1 MNTGGDAANEM
12 VQYYFEALKCAATIT
27 GKGAEHALGILLN
40 EMKNHKQ
47 TKGKTRLNSM
57 LKSGKPLKIFT
68 MQKKDLP
75 KFTREAKSYGVLYCA
90 LVNKKNKNFDDMV
103 DILVRQEDAS
113 KIDRMVERFKLI
125 TSNPAEIKTEIKR
138 EMAEQEAQEENNIGV
153 QTKSKEDLE
162 QDISFKKP
170 LQKEEID
177 TSNFSMAKTETSR
190 PLEPY
195 SKISKEVNNE
205 SRKSVRQEL
214 QEIKQEQKDL
224 KSKDKTVT
232 KVKNKSKKDRTK

>member
-12 VQYYFEALKCAATIT
+12 VQYYFEAIKCAATIT

-47 TKGKTRLNSM
+47 TKGKARLNSM
-57 LKSGKPLKIFT
+57 LKSGKPLEIFSL
-68 MQKKDLP
+68 QKKDLP

-90 LVNKKNKNFDDMV
+90 LVNRKNKNFDDMV
-103 DILVRQEDAS
+103 DILVRQEDAT

-125 TSNPAEIKTEIKR
+125 TSNPAKIKTEIKR
-138 EMAEQEAQEENNIGV
+138 EMADIEENNIGV

-162 QDISFKKP
+162 KDLNLKKP

-195 SKISKEVNNE
+195 SKTSKELNRSEN
-205 SRKSVRQEL
+205 RKSVRQEL
-214 QEIKQEQKDL
+214 KEIKEEKKDL
-224 KSKDKTVT
+224 KAKDKTVT
-232 KVKNKSKKDRTK
+232 KVKSKSKKDRTK

>member
-68 MQKKDLP
+68 MQKKDLA
-75 KFTREAKSYGVLYCA
+75 KFTKEAKSYGVLYCA
-90 LVNKKNKNFDDMV
+90 LVNRKNKNFDDMV

-113 KIDRMVERFKLI
+113 KIDRIVERFKLI
-125 TSNPAEIKTEIKR
+125 TSNPAEIKTEIQK
-138 EMAEQEAQEENNIGV
+138 EMAEKEENNIGV
-153 QTKSKEDLE
+153 QTKNKEELE

-170 LQKEEID
+170 LQKEDIN
-177 TSNFSMAKTETSR
+177 TSNFSMAKTEASR
-190 PLEPY
+190 PSDPY

-205 SRKSVRQEL
+205 NRKSVRKEL
-214 QEIKQEQKDL
+214 QEIKEEMKDL
-224 KSKDKTVT
+224 KSKDKKVT
-232 KVKNKSKKDRTK
+232 KFKNRSKKDKTK

>member
-12 VQYYFEALKCAATIT
+12 VQYYFEAIKCAATIT

-47 TKGKTRLNSM
+47 TKGKVRLNSI

-68 MQKKDLP
+68 MQKKDLA
-75 KFTREAKSYGVLYCA
+75 KFTKEAKSYGVLYCA
-90 LVNKKNKNFDDMV
+90 LVNRKNKNFDDMV

-113 KIDRMVERFKLI
+113 KIDRIVERFKLT
-125 TSNPAEIKTEIKR
+125 TSNPAQIETEIQ
-138 EMAEQEAQEENNIGV
+138 EEIAEKEENNIGV
-153 QTKSKEDLE
+153 QTKN
-162 QDISFKKP
+162 
-170 LQKEEID
+170 KEELD

-190 PLEPY
+190 PSEPY

-205 SRKSVRQEL
+205 NRKSVRKEL
-214 QEIKQEQKDL
+214 QDIKEEMKDL

-232 KVKNKSKKDRTK
+232 KTKNKSKKDKVK

>member
-12 VQYYFEALKCAATIT
+12 VQYYFEAIKCAATIT

-47 TKGKTRLNSM
+47 TKGKARLNSI

-68 MQKKDLP
+68 MQKKDLA
-75 KFTREAKSYGVLYCA
+75 KFTKEAKSYGVLYC
-90 LVNKKNKNFDDMV
+90 DDMV

-113 KIDRMVERFKLI
+113 KIDRIVERFKLT
-125 TSNPAEIKTEIKR
+125 TSNPAQIETEI
-138 EMAEQEAQEENNIGV
+138 QEEIAKKEENNIGV
-153 QTKSKEDLE
+153 QTKNKEELE

-170 LQKEEID
+170 LQKEDID

-190 PLEPY
+190 PSEPY

-205 SRKSVRQEL
+205 NRKSVRKEL
-214 QEIKQEQKDL
+214 QDIKEEMKDL

-232 KVKNKSKKDRTK
+232 KTKNKSKKDKVK

>member
-1 MNTGGDAANEM
+1 
-12 VQYYFEALKCAATIT
+12 
-27 GKGAEHALGILLN
+27 
-40 EMKNHKQ
+40 
-47 TKGKTRLNSM
+47 
-57 LKSGKPLKIFT
+57 
-68 MQKKDLP
+68 
-75 KFTREAKSYGVLYCA
+75 
-90 LVNKKNKNFDDMV
+90 MV

-153 QTKSKEDLE
+153 QKKSKEDLE

-232 KVKNKSKKDRTK
+232 KVKSKSKKDRTK

>member
-12 VQYYFEALKCAATIT
+12 VQYYFEAIKCAATIT

-47 TKGKTRLNSM
+47 TRGKARLNSM

-68 MQKKDLP
+68 LQQKDLI
-75 KFTREAKSYGVLYCA
+75 KFTRAAKSYGVLYCA
-90 LVNKKNKNFDDMV
+90 LVDRKNKKYDNVV

-113 KIDRMVERFKLI
+113 KIDRIVERFKLT
-125 TSNPAEIKTEIKR
+125 TSNPAEIETEIQK
-138 EMAEQEAQEENNIGV
+138 EIAEKEENNIGI

-162 QDISFKKP
+162 QDINFKKP

-190 PLEPY
+190 PSEPY
-195 SKISKEVNNE
+195 SKISKEVNRSEN
-205 SRKSVRQEL
+205 RKSVRETL
-214 QEIKQEQKDL
+214 HEIKEEKKDL

-232 KVKNKSKKDRTK
+232 KTKNKSKKDKVK

>member
-1 MNTGGDAANEM
+1 MNTGGEAADEM
-12 VQYYFEALKCAATIT
+12 VKYYFEAIKCAATIT

-47 TKGKTRLNSM
+47 TKGKARLNSM

-68 MQKKDLP
+68 MQKKDLV

-90 LVNKKNKNFDDMV
+90 LVNRKNKNFDDMV

-113 KIDRMVERFKLI
+113 KVDRIVERFKLT
-125 TSNPAEIKTEIKR
+125 TSNPAYIKTEIQK
-138 EMAEQEAQEENNIGV
+138 EMSDIEENNIGV
-153 QTKSKEDLE
+153 QTKTKEDLE
-162 QDISFKKP
+162 QDIVFKKP
-170 LQKEEID
+170 LQAENIN
-177 TSNFSMAKTETSR
+177 TSNFNMAKTETSR

-195 SKISKEVNNE
+195 SKTSREANNE
-205 SRKSVRQEL
+205 SRKSVRKEL
-214 QEIKQEQKDL
+214 QEIKEEKKDL

-232 KVKNKSKKDRTK
+232 KTKNKDKTK

>member
-12 VQYYFEALKCAATIT
+12 VQYYFEAIKCAATIT

-47 TKGKTRLNSM
+47 TKGKARLNSI

-68 MQKKDLP
+68 MQKKDLA
-75 KFTREAKSYGVLYCA
+75 KFTKEAKSYGVLYCA
-90 LVNKKNKNFDDMV
+90 LVNRKNKNFDDMV

-113 KIDRMVERFKLI
+113 KIDRIVERFKLT
-125 TSNPAEIKTEIKR
+125 TSNPAQIETEI
-138 EMAEQEAQEENNIGV
+138 QEEIAKKEENNIGV
-153 QTKSKEDLE
+153 QTKNKEELE

-170 LQKEEID
+170 LQKEDID
-177 TSNFSMAKTETSR
+177 TSNFSMASR
-190 PLEPY
+190 PSEPY

-205 SRKSVRQEL
+205 NRKSVRKEL
-214 QEIKQEQKDL
+214 QDIKEEMKDL

-232 KVKNKSKKDRTK
+232 KTKNKSKKDKVK

>member
-12 VQYYFEALKCAATIT
+12 VQYYFEAIKCAATIT
-27 GKGAEHALGILLN
+27 GKGAEHALGIFLN

-47 TKGKTRLNSM
+47 TKGKARLNSM

-68 MQKKDLP
+68 LQQKDLI
-75 KFTREAKSYGVLYCA
+75 KFTRAAKSYGVLYCA
-90 LVNKKNKNFDDMV
+90 LVDRKNKKYDNVV

-113 KIDRMVERFKLI
+113 KIDRIVERFKLT
-125 TSNPAEIKTEIKR
+125 TSNPAEIETEIQK
-138 EMAEQEAQEENNIGV
+138 EIAEKEENNIGI
-153 QTKSKEDLE
+153 QTKSKEELE

-190 PLEPY
+190 PSEPY
-195 SKISKEVNNE
+195 SKISKEVNRSEN
-205 SRKSVRQEL
+205 RKSVRETL
-214 QEIKQEQKDL
+214 HEIKKEKKDL

-232 KVKNKSKKDRTK
+232 KTKNKSKKDKVK

>member
-12 VQYYFEALKCAATIT
+12 VQYYFEAIKCAATIT

-47 TKGKTRLNSM
+47 TKGKARLNSM

-68 MQKKDLP
+68 MQKKDLA
-75 KFTREAKSYGVLYCA
+75 KFTKEAKSYGVLYCA
-90 LVNKKNKNFDDMV
+90 LVNRKNKNFDDMV

-153 QTKSKEDLE
+153 QKKSKEDLE

-232 KVKNKSKKDRTK
+232 KVKSKSKKDRTK

>member
-12 VQYYFEALKCAATIT
+12 VQYYFEAIKCAATIT

-47 TKGKTRLNSM
+47 TKGKARLNSM

-75 KFTREAKSYGVLYCA
+75 KFTREAKNYGVLYCA

-190 PLEPY
+190 PSEPY

-232 KVKNKSKKDRTK
+232 KVKSKSKKDRTK

>member
-12 VQYYFEALKCAATIT
+12 VQYYFEAIKCAATIT

-47 TKGKTRLNSM
+47 TKGKVRLNSI

-68 MQKKDLP
+68 MQKKDLA
-75 KFTREAKSYGVLYCA
+75 KFTKEAKSYGVLYCA
-90 LVNKKNKNFDDMV
+90 LVNRKNKNFDDMV

-113 KIDRMVERFKLI
+113 KIDRIVERFKLT
-125 TSNPAEIKTEIKR
+125 TSNPAQIETEI
-138 EMAEQEAQEENNIGV
+138 QEEIAD
-153 QTKSKEDLE
+153 KEELE

-190 PLEPY
+190 PSEPY

-205 SRKSVRQEL
+205 NRKSVRKEL
-214 QEIKQEQKDL
+214 QDIKEEMKDL

-232 KVKNKSKKDRTK
+232 KTKNKSKKDKVK